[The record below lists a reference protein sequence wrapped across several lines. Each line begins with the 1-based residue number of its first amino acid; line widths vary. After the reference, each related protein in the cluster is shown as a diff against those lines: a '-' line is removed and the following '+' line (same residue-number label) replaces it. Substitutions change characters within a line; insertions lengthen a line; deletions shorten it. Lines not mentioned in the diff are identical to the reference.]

1 MSKSRSELVNRIAVD
16 LDLVGAGQDAE
27 AEDFADI
34 DSRLD
39 THIAT
44 LNAREIVNVSD
55 LDEVQDELFEPI
67 VEWFVLK
74 LGSGFG
80 KPAADPV
87 AVEIV
92 EDTLKEVCR
101 LAPRAARSRPT
112 QCTAPALAAP
122 ASTLRRANDRH
133 SVSVHV
139 GARAASAG

>member
-1 MSKSRSELVNRIAVD
+1 MSKTRSELVNRIAVD

-44 LNAREIVNVSD
+44 LNSRDIVNVSD
-55 LDEVQDELFEPI
+55 LDEIQDELFEPI

-74 LGSGFG
+74 LGTGYG

-87 AVEIV
+87 AVEMV

-101 LAPRAARSRPT
+101 ARAARRTLSTDPMYRAGSRG
-112 QCTAPALAAP
+112 AAFNFK
-122 ASTLRRANDRH
+122 T
-133 SVSVHV
+133 
-139 GARAASAG
+139 GQ